1 MKTLIVKAMN
11 KKKEFTDFWMMPAEQ
26 RIGVTDSLHL
36 ESGTKVASGQV
47 GKVKFL
53 IEVHGDVRVLY
64 KDEIYKSPDRFPEEL
79 REIIRRKEQY
89 THPEIEIGNNN
100 WFELMMWN
108 AEGELIYSDL
118 AEIDED
124 IEKMSEQDMKDYIL
138 DEMEFVQKYI

>member
-26 RIGVTDSLHL
+26 RIGMTDSLHL
-36 ESGTKVASGQV
+36 ESGTKIASGQV

-53 IEVHGDVRVLY
+53 IEVRGDVRVLY
-64 KDEIYKSPDRFPEEL
+64 KDKIYKSPDHFPEEL

-89 THPEIEIGNNN
+89 THHN

-108 AEGELIYSDL
+108 TEGELIYSDL
-118 AEIDED
+118 EEIDED

-138 DEMEFVQKYI
+138 GELEFVQKYIKTH